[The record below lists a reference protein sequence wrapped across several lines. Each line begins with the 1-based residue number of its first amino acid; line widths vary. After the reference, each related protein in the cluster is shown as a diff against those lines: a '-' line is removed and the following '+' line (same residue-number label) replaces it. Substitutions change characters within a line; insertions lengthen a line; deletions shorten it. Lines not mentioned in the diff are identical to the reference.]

1 MEVRKY
7 VQLAF
12 SFVFLFLTCVALINI
27 EDSSLLLV
35 PAYTLASA
43 ILLPFV
49 SIAAILHYNNPR
61 NTNLEYDP
69 FKRKFGLGA
78 LIWNF
83 VSIFIFF
90 LNIHKFPFSL
100 TYSLFALLYIVIFN
114 FALLSFT
121 FLFIVGFL

>member
-43 ILLPFV
+43 ILLPLV
-49 SIAAILHYNNPR
+49 SIAAILHYNKPR
-61 NTNLEYDP
+61 NTNLEYNP
-69 FKRKFGLGA
+69 FKRKLGLGA

-83 VSIFIFF
+83 ISILIFF
-90 LNIHKFPFSL
+90 LNIHKFPFS
-100 TYSLFALLYIVIFN
+100 
-114 FALLSFT
+114 
-121 FLFIVGFL
+121 